1 MSAAVEKLRDDLR
14 QKATEKRARAFDA
27 ASKPANL
34 ADILVGLDK
43 TLQALSERLT
53 APGSAPA
60 ASGPA
65 QFVVT
70 ERDEAGKI
78 KSFKEGDVEFIVTE
92 RDGEG
97 RVQSFKV
104 GRN

>member
-1 MSAAVEKLRDDLR
+1 MSAAVEKLRNDLR
-14 QKATEKRARAFDA
+14 EKATEKRARAFDN
-27 ASKPANL
+27 ASKVPNL
-34 ADILVGLDK
+34 PDVLSRLDS
-43 TLQALSERLT
+43 TLQSLAERL
-53 APGSAPA
+53 ALPASAPA

-65 QFVVT
+65 EFVVT

-78 KSFKEGDVEFIVTE
+78 KSFKEGEVEFIVTE